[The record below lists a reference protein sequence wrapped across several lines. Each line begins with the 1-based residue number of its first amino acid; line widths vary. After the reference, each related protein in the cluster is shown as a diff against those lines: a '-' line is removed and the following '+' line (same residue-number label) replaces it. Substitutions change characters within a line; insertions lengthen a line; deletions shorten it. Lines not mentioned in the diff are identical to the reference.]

1 MKLQF
6 LLISLFISALAIA
19 QTKGT
24 VTGIITDKDLQNETL
39 PFANVV
45 VKGTSVAV
53 NTDIDGKY
61 TFKIEPGNYTI
72 EFSFLGYESVT
83 KTVLV
88 KANET
93 TTLNLALGSGS
104 YTLQDVVIQ
113 NNSNRAK
120 ETALLLDQKNAVE
133 MKQAIGAQELSRKG
147 VSDVANAVI
156 KTTGITKQEGSGDI
170 FVRGLGD
177 RYNSTT
183 MNGLPIPSNN
193 PEKKNMSLEI
203 FSTEI
208 VEYISIDKVY
218 SSKLFGDFAGGNIDI
233 NSKDYKGNGFFKI
246 DIGSK
251 INTNAVSEK
260 DFSLQKGFNSFGF
273 ENRQIPSN
281 ALTQYKFSTLN
292 LENKN
297 PFAGSIGVS
306 GGNSFNIGEQGK
318 INFFATASFD
328 NEYSAINEGS
338 LKSGVNGSGVIN
350 KNFQKYTLLNY
361 ATSTTGMINLGYK
374 INTSNKLNYN
384 SLLINNSSQTK
395 EEGTGYIVD
404 IANDG
409 NGLLRFSNYNKN
421 TILINQLLGEHKL
434 TAASKFNWGVA
445 YNLVKAD
452 TPDRT
457 QNTLR
462 KEANG
467 YVLSS
472 ISAPDNNRYYQY
484 LVENELVGNG
494 SVDFKFAKDVDDS
507 YTGKITLGYS
517 GRIKNSDFKATQF
530 NFKANA
536 AFANTLVDPNNL
548 DSFYNQ
554 ENFSNDYF
562 VITTF
567 RGNFQVPNALK
578 PQTYVGD
585 QIINGGYV
593 NAEYKFHKLTTILGL
608 RAEMIGQRIKWDT
621 QLGGTGVN
629 LLEKNTFLPSLV
641 MKYEL
646 NDKQNLR
653 LGFSKT
659 YTLPQFKERA
669 PFIFE
674 KFGQAYIGNP
684 YLYASNNYNL
694 DLKWE
699 MFPKNEEL
707 LSVTAYGKYIQNPMN
722 EITLNSST
730 NDISYFNTGDYGYV
744 IGGEIEYRKLL
755 FDNDSKKLSAGL
767 NASYLNTT
775 QELNADKIR
784 NENKGQEVVF
794 NTNTDKFTG
803 ASDLLLNADIS
814 FFNEWNDKKSNL
826 NTTLAYTFFSD
837 RVNTIGTNGKG
848 NLVDKSFG
856 SLDLIIKSKINQHI
870 GIGLVTKN
878 ILNPA
883 INRIQENNTG
893 DVNVLSYKK
902 GLNLSLSLNYQ
913 F

>member
-1 MKLQF
+1 
-6 LLISLFISALAIA
+6 
-19 QTKGT
+19 
-24 VTGIITDKDLQNETL
+24 
-39 PFANVV
+39 
-45 VKGTSVAV
+45 
-53 NTDIDGKY
+53 
-61 TFKIEPGNYTI
+61 
-72 EFSFLGYESVT
+72 
-83 KTVLV
+83 
-88 KANET
+88 
-93 TTLNLALGSGS
+93 
-104 YTLQDVVIQ
+104 
-113 NNSNRAK
+113 
-120 ETALLLDQKNAVE
+120 
-133 MKQAIGAQELSRKG
+133 
-147 VSDVANAVI
+147 
-156 KTTGITKQEGSGDI
+156 
-170 FVRGLGD
+170 
-177 RYNSTT
+177 
-183 MNGLPIPSNN
+183 
-193 PEKKNMSLEI
+193 
-203 FSTEI
+203 
-208 VEYISIDKVY
+208 
-218 SSKLFGDFAGGNIDI
+218 
-233 NSKDYKGNGFFKI
+233 
-246 DIGSK
+246 
-251 INTNAVSEK
+251 
-260 DFSLQKGFNSFGF
+260 
-273 ENRQIPSN
+273 
-281 ALTQYKFSTLN
+281 
-292 LENKN
+292 
-297 PFAGSIGVS
+297 
-306 GGNSFNIGEQGK
+306 
-318 INFFATASFD
+318 
-328 NEYSAINEGS
+328 
-338 LKSGVNGSGVIN
+338 
-350 KNFQKYTLLNY
+350 
-361 ATSTTGMINLGYK
+361 
-374 INTSNKLNYN
+374 
-384 SLLINNSSQTK
+384 
-395 EEGTGYIVD
+395 
-404 IANDG
+404 
-409 NGLLRFSNYNKN
+409 
-421 TILINQLLGEHKL
+421 
-434 TAASKFNWGVA
+434 
-445 YNLVKAD
+445 
-452 TPDRT
+452 
-457 QNTLR
+457 
-462 KEANG
+462 
-467 YVLSS
+467 
-472 ISAPDNNRYYQY
+472 
-484 LVENELVGNG
+484 
-494 SVDFKFAKDVDDS
+494 
-507 YTGKITLGYS
+507 
-517 GRIKNSDFKATQF
+517 
-530 NFKANA
+530 
-536 AFANTLVDPNNL
+536 
-548 DSFYNQ
+548 
-554 ENFSNDYF
+554 
-562 VITTF
+562 
-567 RGNFQVPNALK
+567 
-578 PQTYVGD
+578 
-585 QIINGGYV
+585 
-593 NAEYKFHKLTTILGL
+593 
-608 RAEMIGQRIKWDT
+608 
-621 QLGGTGVN
+621 
-629 LLEKNTFLPSLV
+629 